1 MKLHR
6 AINKT
11 LCSLVEQ
18 YYAPASEQTYHNI
31 KHIEDS
37 LDTLLLHKEALQN
50 EFPDIEWDMMLQA
63 VLFHDACYQ
72 PGDSAAEVEACAVYK
87 RAVRHPDARIMRVIM
102 STSITMNL
110 EKVRPEEKIM
120 HDLDYFGFSD
130 FDTLKDNEYKLI
142 NEYSGSLGIPE
153 DDVLTS
159 RIEFY
164 KDTLKE
170 AYKNGG
176 FYLTNTFAKYNDKAI
191 ANIERRLEELGEDLT
206 GLKDQ

>member
-31 KHIEDS
+31 KHIEDT
-37 LDTLLLHKEALQN
+37 LDTLLLHKEAIQA
-50 EFPDIEWDMMLQA
+50 EFQDIEWDLMLQS

-72 PGDSAAEVEACAVYK
+72 PGDSAAEIEACAVYK
-87 RAVRHPDARIMRVIM
+87 RAVRNPDVRIMRIIM
-102 STSITMNL
+102 TTSSVMRL
-110 EKVRPEEKIM
+110 EKLRAEEKIM
-120 HDLDYFGFSD
+120 HDLDYFYFSN
-130 FDTLKDNEYKLI
+130 FESLKDAEYKII
-142 NEYSGSLGIPE
+142 NEYSVNLGIP
-153 DDVLTS
+153 DNDVLSS

-176 FYLTNTFAKYNDKAI
+176 LYLTNTFAKYNDKAI
-191 ANIERRLEELGEDLT
+191 ANIERRLEELGEDFAA
-206 GLKDQ
+206 LKD

>member
-18 YYAPASEQTYHNI
+18 YYAPANEQTYHNI
-31 KHIEDS
+31 KHIEYT
-37 LDTLLLHKEALQN
+37 LDTLLLHKEALQA
-50 EFPDIEWDMMLQA
+50 EFPDIEWDLMLQS

-72 PGDSAAEVEACAVYK
+72 PGDPAAEVEACAVYK
-87 RAVRHPDARIMRVIM
+87 RAVRNPDVRIMRVIM
-102 STSITMNL
+102 TTSSTMKL
-110 EKVRPEEKIM
+110 EKIRPEEKIM
-120 HDLDYFGFSD
+120 HDLDYFNFSN
-130 FDTLKDNEYKLI
+130 FETLKDAEYKLI
-142 NEYSGSLGIPE
+142 NEYSGSLGMSE
-153 DDVLTS
+153 DEVLTA

-176 FYLTNTFAKYNDKAI
+176 FYLTKTFAKYSDKAI
-191 ANIERRLEELGEDLT
+191 ANIERRLEELGEDFS
-206 GLKDQ
+206 GLKAR